1 MKKVAVLFLI
11 ISLLLVSCIS
21 TKKIDGP
28 SGTIEYKGEVN
39 PPPLEESSTETILE
53 SPGEESEVITEDFSV
68 VESIES
74 IESVES
80 IESIES
86 VESVESDESVESEA
100 IVTEIQNPPLF
111 QEMTEEEKQDL
122 STVVQNAEDVNYVY
136 TPSDPDVAKIGSVDI
151 PKWFAYLCTGIIIA
165 TLLTMCYIANQSKK
179 KMYYGRRD

>member
-1 MKKVAVLFLI
+1 MTMKKVAVLFLVML
-11 ISLLLVSCIS
+11 LLLVSCIS

-28 SGTIEYKGEVN
+28 SGTIEYNSEVN

-68 VESIES
+68 VEP
-74 IESVES
+74 IESV
-80 IESIES
+80 
-86 VESVESDESVESEA
+86 ESVESEA
-100 IVTEIQNPPLF
+100 IVTEIQDPPLF

>member
-68 VESIES
+68 VESIEP
-74 IESVES
+74 IESV
-80 IESIES
+80 
-86 VESVESDESVESEA
+86 ESVESEA
-100 IVTEIQNPPLF
+100 IVTEIQDPPLF

>member
-68 VESIES
+68 VEPIEP
-74 IESVES
+74 I
-80 IESIES
+80 
-86 VESVESDESVESEA
+86 ESEA
-100 IVTEIQNPPLF
+100 IVTEIQDPPLF

>member
-1 MKKVAVLFLI
+1 MKKVAVLFLVM
-11 ISLLLVSCIS
+11 SLLLVSCIS

-28 SGTIEYKGEVN
+28 SSTIEYNSEVN
-39 PPPLEESSTETILE
+39 PPPLEESSIETILE
-53 SPGEESEVITEDFSV
+53 SPGEESEAITEDLSI
-68 VESIES
+68 VEP
-74 IESVES
+74 IESV
-80 IESIES
+80 
-86 VESVESDESVESEA
+86 ESVESEA
-100 IVTEIQNPPLF
+100 IVTEIQDPPLF

>member
-1 MKKVAVLFLI
+1 MKKVAVLFLVM
-11 ISLLLVSCIS
+11 SLLLVSCIS

-28 SGTIEYKGEVN
+28 SDTIEYNSEVN

-53 SPGEESEVITEDFSV
+53 SSGEESEVITEDFSV
-68 VESIES
+68 
-74 IESVES
+74 
-80 IESIES
+80 IES
-86 VESVESDESVESEA
+86 VESVESVESEA
-100 IVTEIQNPPLF
+100 IVTEIQDPPLF

>member
-53 SPGEESEVITEDFSV
+53 SPGEESEAITEDFSV
-68 VESIES
+68 VEPI
-74 IESVES
+74 
-80 IESIES
+80 
-86 VESVESDESVESEA
+86 ESDESVESEA
-100 IVTEIQNPPLF
+100 IVTEIQDPPLF

>member
-53 SPGEESEVITEDFSV
+53 SPGEESEVITEDLSI
-68 VESIES
+68 VEPIEP
-74 IESVES
+74 IEP
-80 IESIES
+80 I
-86 VESVESDESVESEA
+86 ESVESEA
-100 IVTEIQNPPLF
+100 IVTEIQDPPLF

>member
-39 PPPLEESSTETILE
+39 PPPLEESSIETILE

-68 VESIES
+68 VEPI
-74 IESVES
+74 
-80 IESIES
+80 
-86 VESVESDESVESEA
+86 ESDESVESEA
-100 IVTEIQNPPLF
+100 IVTEIQDPPLF

>member
-53 SPGEESEVITEDFSV
+53 SPEEESEVITEDFSV
-68 VESIES
+68 VEPI
-74 IESVES
+74 
-80 IESIES
+80 
-86 VESVESDESVESEA
+86 ESDESVESEA
-100 IVTEIQNPPLF
+100 IVTEIQDPPLF

>member
-28 SGTIEYKGEVN
+28 SGTIEYNGEVN

-53 SPGEESEVITEDFSV
+53 SPGEESEAITEDFSV
-68 VESIES
+68 VEP
-74 IESVES
+74 IESV
-80 IESIES
+80 
-86 VESVESDESVESEA
+86 ESVESEA
-100 IVTEIQNPPLF
+100 IVTETQDPPLF

>member
-53 SPGEESEVITEDFSV
+53 SPGEESEVISTDSTTTD
-68 VESIES
+68 
-74 IESVES
+74 
-80 IESIES
+80 IES
-86 VESVESDESVESEA
+86 VESVESVESEA
-100 IVTEIQNPPLF
+100 IVTEIQDPPLF

>member
-53 SPGEESEVITEDFSV
+53 SPEEESEAITEDFSV
-68 VESIES
+68 VEP
-74 IESVES
+74 VEP
-80 IESIES
+80 
-86 VESVESDESVESEA
+86 EA
-100 IVTEIQNPPLF
+100 IVTEIQDPPLF

>member
-68 VESIES
+68 VEPIEPIEPIES
-74 IESVES
+74 DESV
-80 IESIES
+80 
-86 VESVESDESVESEA
+86 ESVESEA
-100 IVTEIQNPPLF
+100 IVTEIQDPPLF

>member
-68 VESIES
+68 VEP
-74 IESVES
+74 
-80 IESIES
+80 IES
-86 VESVESDESVESEA
+86 VESVEPIESVESET
-100 IVTEIQNPPLF
+100 IVAEIQDPPLF

>member
-68 VESIES
+68 VEPIEP
-74 IESVES
+74 
-80 IESIES
+80 
-86 VESVESDESVESEA
+86 VESVESVESEA
-100 IVTEIQNPPLF
+100 IVTEIQDPPLF

>member
-11 ISLLLVSCIS
+11 ILLLLVSCIS

-68 VESIES
+68 VEPIES
-74 IESVES
+74 N
-80 IESIES
+80 
-86 VESVESDESVESEA
+86 ESVESEA
-100 IVTEIQNPPLF
+100 IVTEIQDPPLF

>member
-53 SPGEESEVITEDFSV
+53 SPGEESEVITEEFSV
-68 VESIES
+68 VEPI
-74 IESVES
+74 
-80 IESIES
+80 
-86 VESVESDESVESEA
+86 ESVESEA
-100 IVTEIQNPPLF
+100 IVTEIQDPPLF

>member
-1 MKKVAVLFLI
+1 MTMKKVAVLFLI

-53 SPGEESEVITEDFSV
+53 SPGEELEVITEDFSV
-68 VESIES
+68 VEP
-74 IESVES
+74 IESVEP
-80 IESIES
+80 
-86 VESVESDESVESEA
+86 VESEA
-100 IVTEIQNPPLF
+100 IVTEIQDPPLF

>member
-68 VESIES
+68 VEPIEP
-74 IESVES
+74 V
-80 IESIES
+80 
-86 VESVESDESVESEA
+86 ESVESEA
-100 IVTEIQNPPLF
+100 IVTEIQDPPLF

-165 TLLTMCYIANQSKK
+165 TLLAMCYIANQSKK

>member
-1 MKKVAVLFLI
+1 MKKVAVLFLVM
-11 ISLLLVSCIS
+11 SLLLVSCIS

-28 SGTIEYKGEVN
+28 SGTIEYNSEVN

-68 VESIES
+68 AEPIEP
-74 IESVES
+74 IESV
-80 IESIES
+80 
-86 VESVESDESVESEA
+86 ESVESEA
-100 IVTEIQNPPLF
+100 IVTEIQDPPLF

>member
-39 PPPLEESSTETILE
+39 PPSLEESSTETILE

-68 VESIES
+68 VEPIEP
-74 IESVES
+74 I
-80 IESIES
+80 
-86 VESVESDESVESEA
+86 ESEA
-100 IVTEIQNPPLF
+100 IVTEIQDPPLF

>member
-68 VESIES
+68 VEPIEP
-74 IESVES
+74 IEP
-80 IESIES
+80 IES
-86 VESVESDESVESEA
+86 VESVEFEA
-100 IVTEIQNPPLF
+100 IVTEIQDPPLF

>member
-68 VESIES
+68 VEPIEP
-74 IESVES
+74 IESV
-80 IESIES
+80 
-86 VESVESDESVESEA
+86 ESVESEA

-122 STVVQNAEDVNYVY
+122 SMVVQNAEDVNYVY

>member
-68 VESIES
+68 VEPIEP
-74 IESVES
+74 VEP
-80 IESIES
+80 I
-86 VESVESDESVESEA
+86 ESVESEA
-100 IVTEIQNPPLF
+100 IVTEIQDPPLF

-151 PKWFAYLCTGIIIA
+151 PKWFAYLCSGIIIA

>member
-68 VESIES
+68 VEPIES
-74 IESVES
+74 IEP
-80 IESIES
+80 IEA
-86 VESVESDESVESEA
+86 EA
-100 IVTEIQNPPLF
+100 IVTEIQDPPLF

>member
-68 VESIES
+68 VEPIEP
-74 IESVES
+74 IEPV
-80 IESIES
+80 
-86 VESVESDESVESEA
+86 ESVESEA
-100 IVTEIQNPPLF
+100 IVTEIQDPPLF

>member
-53 SPGEESEVITEDFSV
+53 SPGEESEIITEDFSV
-68 VESIES
+68 VEPIEP
-74 IESVES
+74 IESV
-80 IESIES
+80 
-86 VESVESDESVESEA
+86 ESVESEA
-100 IVTEIQNPPLF
+100 IVTEIQDPPLF

>member
-1 MKKVAVLFLI
+1 MKKVAVLFLVM
-11 ISLLLVSCIS
+11 SLLLVSCIS

-39 PPPLEESSTETILE
+39 PPLLEESSTETILE

-68 VESIES
+68 VEP
-74 IESVES
+74 
-80 IESIES
+80 IES
-86 VESVESDESVESEA
+86 VESVEPIESVESET
-100 IVTEIQNPPLF
+100 IVAEIQDPPLF

>member
-68 VESIES
+68 VEP
-74 IESVES
+74 
-80 IESIES
+80 IES
-86 VESVESDESVESEA
+86 VESVKSVESEA
-100 IVTEIQNPPLF
+100 IVTEIQDPPLF

>member
-28 SGTIEYKGEVN
+28 SGTIEYKGEIN
-39 PPPLEESSTETILE
+39 PPPLEENSIETILE

-74 IESVES
+74 
-80 IESIES
+80 
-86 VESVESDESVESEA
+86 DESVESEA
-100 IVTEIQNPPLF
+100 IVTEIQDPPLF

>member
-11 ISLLLVSCIS
+11 ISLLLISCIS

-28 SGTIEYKGEVN
+28 TGTIEYKGEVN

-68 VESIES
+68 VEPI
-74 IESVES
+74 
-80 IESIES
+80 
-86 VESVESDESVESEA
+86 ESDESVESEA
-100 IVTEIQNPPLF
+100 IVTEIQDPPLF

>member
-1 MKKVAVLFLI
+1 MKKVAVLFLVML
-11 ISLLLVSCIS
+11 LLLVSCIS

-28 SGTIEYKGEVN
+28 SGTIEYNSEVN

-68 VESIES
+68 VEPI
-74 IESVES
+74 
-80 IESIES
+80 
-86 VESVESDESVESEA
+86 ESDESVESEA
-100 IVTEIQNPPLF
+100 IVTEIQDPPLF

>member
-68 VESIES
+68 VEPIEP
-74 IESVES
+74 
-80 IESIES
+80 IES
-86 VESVESDESVESEA
+86 VESVESVESET
-100 IVTEIQNPPLF
+100 IVTEIQDPPLF

-165 TLLTMCYIANQSKK
+165 TLLAMCYIANQSKK

>member
-68 VESIES
+68 VEPI
-74 IESVES
+74 
-80 IESIES
+80 
-86 VESVESDESVESEA
+86 ESDESVESEA
-100 IVTEIQNPPLF
+100 IVTEIQDPPLF

-136 TPSDPDVAKIGSVDI
+136 TPSDSDVAKIGSVDI

>member
-68 VESIES
+68 VEPIEP
-74 IESVES
+74 IEP
-80 IESIES
+80 I
-86 VESVESDESVESEA
+86 ESDESVESEA
-100 IVTEIQNPPLF
+100 IVTEIQDPPLF

>member
-11 ISLLLVSCIS
+11 ILLLLVSCIS
-21 TKKIDGP
+21 TKKIDGL

-39 PPPLEESSTETILE
+39 HPPLEESSTETILE

-68 VESIES
+68 VEPI
-74 IESVES
+74 
-80 IESIES
+80 
-86 VESVESDESVESEA
+86 ESDESVESEA
-100 IVTEIQNPPLF
+100 IVTEIQDPPLF

>member
-39 PPPLEESSTETILE
+39 PPPLEENSTETILE
-53 SPGEESEVITEDFSV
+53 SPGEESEAITEDLSI
-68 VESIES
+68 VEP
-74 IESVES
+74 IESV
-80 IESIES
+80 
-86 VESVESDESVESEA
+86 ESVESEA
-100 IVTEIQNPPLF
+100 IVTEIQDPPLF

-122 STVVQNAEDVNYVY
+122 STVVQNAENVNYVY

>member
-39 PPPLEESSTETILE
+39 PPPLEESSIETSLE
-53 SPGEESEVITEDFSV
+53 SPGEESEAMIEDLSI
-68 VESIES
+68 VEPIEP
-74 IESVES
+74 VEP
-80 IESIES
+80 I
-86 VESVESDESVESEA
+86 ESVESEA
-100 IVTEIQNPPLF
+100 IVTEIQDPPLF

>member
-21 TKKIDGP
+21 TKKIDGS

-68 VESIES
+68 VEPI
-74 IESVES
+74 
-80 IESIES
+80 
-86 VESVESDESVESEA
+86 ESDESVESEA

-111 QEMTEEEKQDL
+111 QEMTEDEKQDL
-122 STVVQNAEDVNYVY
+122 SMVVQNAEDVNYVY

>member
-68 VESIES
+68 VES
-74 IESVES
+74 
-80 IESIES
+80 
-86 VESVESDESVESEA
+86 VESDESVESEA
-100 IVTEIQNPPLF
+100 IVTEIQDPPLF